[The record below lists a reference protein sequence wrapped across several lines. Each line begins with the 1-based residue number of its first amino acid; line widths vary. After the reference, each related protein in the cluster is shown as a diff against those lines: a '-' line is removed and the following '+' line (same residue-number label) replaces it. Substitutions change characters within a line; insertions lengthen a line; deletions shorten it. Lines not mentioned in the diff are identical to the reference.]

1 MHKKMEESEGMTFV
15 CDECGNVFK
24 TKLSLKNHVRSQH
37 KVNIK
42 LYTQVVDNK
51 CFMNLFFLY
60 IISRYVPKKRFIKT
74 LSTTWV

>member
-42 LYTQVVDNK
+42 LYTQVVDNGRIIK
-51 CFMNLFFLY
+51 GFF
-60 IISRYVPKKRFIKT
+60 
-74 LSTTWV
+74 